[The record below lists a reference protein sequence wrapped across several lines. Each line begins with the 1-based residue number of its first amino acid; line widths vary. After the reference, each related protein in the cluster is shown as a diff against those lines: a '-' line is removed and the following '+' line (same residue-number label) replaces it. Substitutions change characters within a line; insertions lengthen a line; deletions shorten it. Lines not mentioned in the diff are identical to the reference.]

1 MEKLTKSEIYVEVRA
16 LLDELGDNDAGFML
30 SDKDS
35 SELNTIIDKVTPLS
49 VRNIHI
55 SAPYRMLDGET
66 YTLKAGETDTHEN
79 GETDTHEISDFSIEN
94 KKATMTLPTG
104 FLRLVQVKL
113 SSWNAPVVNVI
124 TEDMPEYRMQANEY
138 MRGTH
143 YKPVCAFV
151 LLANGLQGLELFSAK
166 DEEDTLSSL
175 IILKEPK
182 WVEEGESVSISI
194 CPRLRNSIIAQITG
208 QTLLALGEEQRAQT
222 FLSLSNNYSQ

>member
-1 MEKLTKSEIYVEVRA
+1 MERLTKSEIYEKVRA
-16 LLDELGDNDAGFML
+16 FLDELGDNDAGFML

-55 SAPYRMLDGET
+55 SAPYRMLDGDM
-66 YTLKAGETDTHEN
+66 YVP
-79 GETDTHEISDFSIEN
+79 SDFSVEN
-94 KKATMTLPTG
+94 KKATMTLPEN

-113 SSWNAPVVNVI
+113 SSWNAPVVNVV

-143 YKPVCAFV
+143 YKPVCALV
-151 LLANGLQGLELFSAK
+151 LLADGLQGLELFSAK
-166 DEEDTLSSL
+166 DDEDYLSSL
-175 IILKEPK
+175 IILKEPE
-182 WVEEGESVSISI
+182 WEGDYIYI

>member
-1 MEKLTKSEIYVEVRA
+1 MEKLTKSEIYEKVRA
-16 LLDELGDNDAGFML
+16 FLDELGDNDAGFML

-55 SAPYRMLDGET
+55 SAPYRMLDGDM
-66 YTLKAGETDTHEN
+66 YVP
-79 GETDTHEISDFSIEN
+79 SDFSVEN
-94 KKATMTLPTG
+94 KKATMALPEG

-113 SSWNAPVVNVI
+113 SSWSAPVVNVV

-143 YKPVCAFV
+143 YKPVCALV
-151 LLANGLQGLELFSAK
+151 LLADGLQGLELFSAK
-166 DEEDTLSSL
+166 DDEDHLSSL
-175 IILKEPK
+175 IILKEPE
-182 WVEEGESVSISI
+182 WEGDYIYI

>member
-1 MEKLTKSEIYVEVRA
+1 MEKLTKSEIYEKVRA
-16 LLDELGDNDAGFML
+16 FLDELGDNDAGFML

-66 YTLKAGETDTHEN
+66 YTPN
-79 GETDTHEISDFSIEN
+79 DFSVEN
-94 KKATMTLPTG
+94 KKATMTLPEG

-113 SSWNAPVVNVI
+113 SSWSAPVVNVV

-166 DEEDTLSSL
+166 DDEDTLSSL
-175 IILKEPK
+175 IILKEPE

>member
-1 MEKLTKSEIYVEVRA
+1 MEKLTKSEIYEKVRA
-16 LLDELGDNDAGFML
+16 FLDELGDNDAGFML

-66 YTLKAGETDTHEN
+66 YTPN
-79 GETDTHEISDFSIEN
+79 DFSVEN
-94 KKATMTLPTG
+94 KKATMTLPEG

-113 SSWNAPVVNVI
+113 SSWNAPVVNIV

-166 DEEDTLSSL
+166 DDEDTLSSL
-175 IILKEPK
+175 IILKEPE

>member
-1 MEKLTKSEIYVEVRA
+1 MEKLTKSEIYEKVRA
-16 LLDELGDNDAGFML
+16 FLDELGDNDAGFML

-55 SAPYRMLDGET
+55 SAPYRMLDGDKYEP
-66 YTLKAGETDTHEN
+66 
-79 GETDTHEISDFSIEN
+79 SDFSVEN
-94 KKATMTLPTG
+94 KKATMSLPEN

-113 SSWNAPVVNVI
+113 SSWSAPVVNVV

-143 YKPVCAFV
+143 YKPVCALV
-151 LLANGLQGLELFSAK
+151 LLAEGLQGLEVFSAK
-166 DEEDTLSSL
+166 DDTDTLTSL
-175 IILKEPK
+175 IILKEPE
-182 WVEEGESVSISI
+182 WEDDSIVI

-222 FLSLSNNYSQ
+222 FLSLSANYSQ

>member
-1 MEKLTKSEIYVEVRA
+1 MEKLTKSEIYEKVRA
-16 LLDELGDNDAGFML
+16 FLDELGDNDAGFML

-66 YTLKAGETDTHEN
+66 YTPN
-79 GETDTHEISDFSIEN
+79 DFSVEN
-94 KKATMTLPTG
+94 KKATMTLPEG

-113 SSWNAPVVNVI
+113 SSWNAPVVNVV

-166 DEEDTLSSL
+166 DDEDTLSSL
-175 IILKEPK
+175 IILKEPE

>member
-1 MEKLTKSEIYVEVRA
+1 MEKLTKSEIYEKVRA
-16 LLDELGDNDAGFML
+16 FLDELGDNDAGFML

-55 SAPYRMLDGET
+55 SAPYRMLDGDM
-66 YTLKAGETDTHEN
+66 YVP
-79 GETDTHEISDFSIEN
+79 SDFSVEN
-94 KKATMTLPTG
+94 KKATMTLPEN

-113 SSWNAPVVNVI
+113 SSWNAPVVNVV

-143 YKPVCAFV
+143 YKPVCALV

-166 DEEDTLSSL
+166 DDDEDELSSL
-175 IILKEPK
+175 IILKEPE
-182 WVEEGESVSISI
+182 WEGDGIDI

>member
-55 SAPYRMLDGET
+55 SAPYRMLDGESYPSEDVT
-66 YTLKAGETDTHEN
+66 
-79 GETDTHEISDFSIEN
+79 SDFSIEN
-94 KKATMTLPTG
+94 KKATMTLPKG

-113 SSWNAPVVNVI
+113 SSWKAPVVNVV

-143 YKPVCAFV
+143 YKPVCALV

-166 DEEDTLSSL
+166 DDKDTLSSL

-182 WVEEGESVSISI
+182 WVVEEENGSVSISI

>member
-1 MEKLTKSEIYVEVRA
+1 MEKLTKSEIYEKVRA
-16 LLDELGDNDAGFML
+16 FLDELGDNDAGFML

-55 SAPYRMLDGET
+55 SAPYRMLDGDM
-66 YTLKAGETDTHEN
+66 YVP
-79 GETDTHEISDFSIEN
+79 SDFSVEN
-94 KKATMTLPTG
+94 KKATMTLPEN

-113 SSWNAPVVNVI
+113 SSWNAPVVDVV

-143 YKPVCAFV
+143 YKPVCALV

-166 DEEDTLSSL
+166 DDEDNLSSL
-175 IILKEPK
+175 IILKEPE
-182 WVEEGESVSISI
+182 WASAGANGDYIEVA
-194 CPRLRNSIIAQITG
+194 PRLKDSVIAQITG
-208 QTLLALGEEQRAQT
+208 QVLLALGEEQRAQT
-222 FLSLSNNYSQ
+222 FLSLSTNYSQ

>member
-1 MEKLTKSEIYVEVRA
+1 MEKLTKSEIYEKVRA
-16 LLDELGDNDAGFML
+16 FLDELGDNDAGFML

-55 SAPYRMLDGET
+55 SAPYRMLDGDMYEP
-66 YTLKAGETDTHEN
+66 
-79 GETDTHEISDFSIEN
+79 SDFSVEN
-94 KKATMTLPTG
+94 KKATMTLPEN

-113 SSWNAPVVNVI
+113 SSWSAPVVNVV

-138 MRGTH
+138 MRGTY
-143 YKPVCAFV
+143 YKPVCALV
-151 LLANGLQGLELFSAK
+151 LLAEGLQGLEVFSAK
-166 DEEDTLSSL
+166 DDTDTLTSL
-175 IILKEPK
+175 IILKEPE
-182 WVEEGESVSISI
+182 WEDDSIAI

-222 FLSLSNNYSQ
+222 FLSLSANYSQ

>member
-1 MEKLTKSEIYVEVRA
+1 MEKLTKSEIYEKVRA
-16 LLDELGDNDAGFML
+16 FLDELGDNDAGFML

-55 SAPYRMLDGET
+55 SAPYRMLDGDKYEP
-66 YTLKAGETDTHEN
+66 
-79 GETDTHEISDFSIEN
+79 SDFSVEN
-94 KKATMTLPTG
+94 KKATMSLPEN

-113 SSWNAPVVNVI
+113 SSWNAPVVSVI

-138 MRGTH
+138 MRGTY
-143 YKPVCAFV
+143 YKPVCALV
-151 LLANGLQGLELFSAK
+151 LLAEGLQGLEVFSAK
-166 DEEDTLSSL
+166 DDTDTLTSL
-175 IILKEPK
+175 IILKEPE
-182 WVEEGESVSISI
+182 WEDDSIAI

-222 FLSLSNNYSQ
+222 FLSLSANYSQ

>member
-1 MEKLTKSEIYVEVRA
+1 MEKLTKSEIYEKVRA
-16 LLDELGDNDAGFML
+16 FLDELGDNDAGFML

-55 SAPYRMLDGET
+55 SAPYRMLDGDMYEP
-66 YTLKAGETDTHEN
+66 
-79 GETDTHEISDFSIEN
+79 SDFSVEN
-94 KKATMTLPTG
+94 KKATMTLPEN

-113 SSWNAPVVNVI
+113 SSWSAPVVNVV

-143 YKPVCAFV
+143 YKPVCALV
-151 LLANGLQGLELFSAK
+151 LLANGLQGLEVFSAK
-166 DEEDTLSSL
+166 DDTDTLTSL
-175 IILKEPK
+175 IILKEPE
-182 WVEEGESVSISI
+182 WEDDSIAI

-222 FLSLSNNYSQ
+222 FLTLSANYSQ

>member
-1 MEKLTKSEIYVEVRA
+1 MEKLTKSEIYEKVRA
-16 LLDELGDNDAGFML
+16 FLDELGDNDAGFML

-55 SAPYRMLDGET
+55 SAPYRMLDGDM
-66 YTLKAGETDTHEN
+66 YVP
-79 GETDTHEISDFSIEN
+79 SDFSVEN
-94 KKATMTLPTG
+94 KKATMTLPEN

-113 SSWNAPVVNVI
+113 SSWNAPVVNVV

-143 YKPVCAFV
+143 YKPVCALV
-151 LLANGLQGLELFSAK
+151 LLADGLQGLELFSAK
-166 DEEDTLSSL
+166 DDEDYLSSL
-175 IILKEPK
+175 IILKEPE
-182 WVEEGESVSISI
+182 WEDDSIVI

-222 FLSLSNNYSQ
+222 FLSLSANYSQ

>member
-1 MEKLTKSEIYVEVRA
+1 MEKLTKSEIYEKVRA
-16 LLDELGDNDAGFML
+16 FLDELGDNDAGFML

-66 YTLKAGETDTHEN
+66 YTPD
-79 GETDTHEISDFSIEN
+79 DFSVEN
-94 KKATMTLPTG
+94 KKATMTLPEN

-113 SSWNAPVVNVI
+113 SSWNAPVVNVV

-143 YKPVCAFV
+143 YKPVCALV

-166 DEEDTLSSL
+166 DDEDDLSSL
-175 IILKEPK
+175 IILKEPE
-182 WVEEGESVSISI
+182 WEDDGIDI